1 MQQRPQVSD
10 TIYVY
15 MHKRLSNE
23 SSVPLCKGSDHK
35 KFAGFSKR
43 KYESWPEPDAR
54 IRKEENMAQGKHLVG
69 PVSERDHS
77 QGPATAAATLVQY
90 GDYECPYTRQSTTIV
105 RTIQQQ
111 LGDQLR
117 FVFRNFPLTEIH
129 PHALHAA
136 LAAEA
141 AAAQGKFWQ
150 MHDYIFHHQHT
161 LEDADLEQFA
171 EAVGLDMQQFA
182 RDMAERPSISRI
194 EEDLQSG
201 IRSGVRGTPTFFIN
215 GVLYPGS
222 WEQEALLAALEEAGA
237 S

>member
-1 MQQRPQVSD
+1 M
-10 TIYVY
+10 T
-15 MHKRLSNE
+15 
-23 SSVPLCKGSDHK
+23 
-35 KFAGFSKR
+35 
-43 KYESWPEPDAR
+43 
-54 IRKEENMAQGKHLVG
+54 QGKHLVG

-77 QGPATAAATLVQY
+77 QGPATAAVTLVQY

-105 RTIQQQ
+105 RAIQQQ

-150 MHDYIFHHQHT
+150 MHDSIFHHQHT
-161 LEDADLEQFA
+161 LGDADLEQFA
-171 EAVGLDMQQFA
+171 EAVGLDMQQYA
-182 RDMAERPSISRI
+182 RDMAERPYVSRI

-201 IRSGVRGTPTFFIN
+201 IRSGVRGTPTFFLN

>member
-1 MQQRPQVSD
+1 MTQR
-10 TIYVY
+10 
-15 MHKRLSNE
+15 R
-23 SSVPLCKGSDHK
+23 
-35 KFAGFSKR
+35 
-43 KYESWPEPDAR
+43 
-54 IRKEENMAQGKHLVG
+54 HLGV
-69 PVSERDHS
+69 PVSERDHR
-77 QGPATAAATLVQY
+77 QGLATAAVTLVQY

-105 RTIQQQ
+105 RAVQQQ
-111 LGDQLR
+111 LGDKLR

-161 LEDADLEQFA
+161 LEDSDLEHFA

-182 RDMAERPSISRI
+182 RDMAERPYMSRI
-194 EEDLQSG
+194 EEDLKSG

-215 GVLYPGS
+215 GILYPGS

>member
-1 MQQRPQVSD
+1 MTQ
-10 TIYVY
+10 
-15 MHKRLSNE
+15 KRRL
-23 SSVPLCKGSDHK
+23 
-35 KFAGFSKR
+35 
-43 KYESWPEPDAR
+43 
-54 IRKEENMAQGKHLVG
+54 LV

-77 QGPATAAATLVQY
+77 QGPATASMTLVQY

-105 RTIQQQ
+105 RAIQQQ

-141 AAAQGKFWQ
+141 AASQGKFWQ

-161 LEDADLEQFA
+161 LADADLEQFA
-171 EAVGLDMQQFA
+171 EAVGLDMQQYA
-182 RDMAERPSISRI
+182 AAMAEQSALARI
-194 EEDLQSG
+194 EEDVEG
-201 IRSGVRGTPTFFIN
+201 GERSGVQGTPTFFIN
-215 GVLYPGS
+215 GVLYRGS
-222 WEQEALLAALEEAGA
+222 WEQDALLAALQAA

>member
-1 MQQRPQVSD
+1 M
-10 TIYVY
+10 T
-15 MHKRLSNE
+15 
-23 SSVPLCKGSDHK
+23 
-35 KFAGFSKR
+35 
-43 KYESWPEPDAR
+43 
-54 IRKEENMAQGKHLVG
+54 QGKHLVG

-77 QGPATAAATLVQY
+77 QGPATAAVTLVQY

-105 RTIQQQ
+105 RAIQQQ
-111 LGDQLR
+111 LGDKLR

-136 LAAEA
+136 FAAEA
-141 AAAQGKFWQ
+141 AAVQGKFWQ

-161 LEDADLEQFA
+161 LEDSDLEQFA

-182 RDMAERPSISRI
+182 RDMAERPYISRI

-215 GVLYPGS
+215 GVLYRGS
-222 WEQEALLAALEEAGA
+222 WEHEALLAALQAA
-237 S
+237 SPTS